1 MALGGY
7 AICRMISEKTGCCG
21 NIILERSRVL
31 SEQRKGKS
39 AAQMTL
45 ADGWNAPKDGESC
58 HARHLIDARCGTYA
72 ESIRHLSMIDTAPFA
87 KAKVLTAFE
96 FSACRL

>member
-1 MALGGY
+1 
-7 AICRMISEKTGCCG
+7 MISEKTGSPG
-21 NIILERSRVL
+21 NLNLERSRVL

-58 HARHLIDARCGTYA
+58 HDRHLIDARCGTYA
-72 ESIRHLSMIDTAPFA
+72 ESIRHLSMLDKPPFA
-87 KAKVLTAFE
+87 RAEVRTAFE
-96 FSACRL
+96 FAIYRL